1 MAPSARIYRNTSR
14 DLAVIAVRL
23 LDDAPLT
30 WVAAEVDS
38 DHALHAWF
46 DAGAPQGAGAY
57 HAYRAAVDREE
68 AAARDLQRL
77 AELTQPC
84 QERLARSH

>member
-1 MAPSARIYRNTSR
+1 MRTSARTDRDASH
-14 DLAVIAVRL
+14 DLAVIAVRV
-23 LDDAPLT
+23 LDDAHMA

-46 DAGAPQGAGAY
+46 AAGAPKGAGAY
-57 HAYRAAVDREE
+57 LTYRAAVDREE
-68 AAARDLQRL
+68 AAALDLERL

-84 QERLARSH
+84 REWLARSR

>member
-1 MAPSARIYRNTSR
+1 MAIPASINR
-14 DLAVIAVRL
+14 DTGHDQAVIAVRV
-23 LDDAPLT
+23 LDDPHMT

-38 DHALHAWF
+38 EHALRTWF
-46 DAGAPQGAGAY
+46 DAGATLGAGAY